1 MILSNRAG
9 SRFQMDLIKMPPCRG
24 YTQILRVVDH
34 LSKYGYVA
42 PMKSKS
48 ATECADALVR
58 ILSRSIMP
66 KILQSDNGG
75 EVCIYVLPSN
85 VACIIR
91 FSLLIYFRL
100 SFLFIRFFYS
110 TNSVNFPRLYG
121 FCYATNSG
129 NAFELQ
135 HFFICNCSFSSLAHV
150 LRQLTNIFLGC
161 I

>member
-1 MILSNRAG
+1 MLPFSFIDQCAPHDRATVRTKTQPLKMILSNRAG

-58 ILSRSIMP
+58 ILSGSIMP

-75 EVCIYVLPSN
+75 EVCIYVLPYN

-91 FSLLIYFRL
+91 FSLLISFRL
-100 SFLFIRFFYS
+100 SFLFI
-110 TNSVNFPRLYG
+110 L
-121 FCYATNSG
+121 
-129 NAFELQ
+129 
-135 HFFICNCSFSSLAHV
+135 
-150 LRQLTNIFLGC
+150 FLL
-161 I
+161 INEFR

>member
-1 MILSNRAG
+1 MDNSESFQVLPYSFIDQCAPHDRATVRTKTQPLKMILSNRAG

-58 ILSRSIMP
+58 ILSGSIMP

-91 FSLLIYFRL
+91 FSLLISFRL
-100 SFLFIRFFYS
+100 SFLFIRFLLINEF
-110 TNSVNFPRLYG
+110 R
-121 FCYATNSG
+121 
-129 NAFELQ
+129 
-135 HFFICNCSFSSLAHV
+135 
-150 LRQLTNIFLGC
+150 
-161 I
+161 